1 MNIAT
6 KTALI
11 RFLRVLLYGALA
23 SGVAWLM
30 ANTGV
35 FIPHGYEWL
44 IPAITAALTSLDKW
58 IREQSKN
65 TPAE

>member
-6 KTALI
+6 KTAI
-11 RFLRVLLYGALA
+11 YRFLRVLMYGALA
-23 SGVAWLM
+23 SGVAWLL

-44 IPAITAALTSLDKW
+44 IPGVTAALTAIDKW
-58 IREQSKN
+58 VREQQK
-65 TPAE
+65 PPQE